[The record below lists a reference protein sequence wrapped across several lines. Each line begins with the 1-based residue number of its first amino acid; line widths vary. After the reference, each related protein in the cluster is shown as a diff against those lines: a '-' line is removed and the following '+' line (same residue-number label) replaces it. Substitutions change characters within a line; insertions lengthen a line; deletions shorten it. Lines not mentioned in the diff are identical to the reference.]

1 MVASPIVWDS
11 CGWAC
16 HVRLPFN
23 PKIVPQ
29 PGMDDDPQAVA
40 GCITVIALVVVA
52 PFIIAAIPV
61 LLGASLGIVAFWLA
75 GLLIAAVVG
84 AIFK

>member
-1 MVASPIVWDS
+1 MEND
-11 CGWAC
+11 
-16 HVRLPFN
+16 N
-23 PKIVPQ
+23 P
-29 PGMDDDPQAVA
+29 VA
-40 GCITVIALVVVA
+40 GCITILAMLIVA

-61 LLGASLGIVAFWLA
+61 LLGATLGIAAFWLA

>member
-1 MVASPIVWDS
+1 MEND
-11 CGWAC
+11 
-16 HVRLPFN
+16 N
-23 PKIVPQ
+23 P
-29 PGMDDDPQAVA
+29 VA

-61 LLGASLGIVAFWLA
+61 LLGGALGIAAFFLA
-75 GLLIAAVVG
+75 GLLISAVVG